1 LGIPFTFKLSAFLL
15 IAMSVVAYM
24 YLKEEVIPG
33 DKKLHILSDIRTCLA
48 NKKLLTVLICI
59 FLMQAAIQIT
69 QPTLVLYVDKISRD
83 QGKTSSMLSGIVYS
97 FAGLGTVLGS
107 TLMARQD
114 HGFSEKPTLPDSKE
128 STTPGSSPGKKR
140 ISIRHLSSKEWFTIG
155 LLGSAIS
162 VALQGAWLNIA
173 ALSLFRMVFGFFNGM
188 VTVNGN
194 ILTAQSVSRDFRS
207 RAFGVLN
214 AVLPLGSVTGPVIGG
229 ALGDSLGLGSSFFAS
244 SGVFLLAAGAF
255 VLLEKHSRDAE

>member
-1 LGIPFTFKLSAFLL
+1 
-15 IAMSVVAYM
+15 
-24 YLKEEVIPG
+24 
-33 DKKLHILSDIRTCLA
+33 
-48 NKKLLTVLICI
+48 
-59 FLMQAAIQIT
+59 
-69 QPTLVLYVDKISRD
+69 
-83 QGKTSSMLSGIVYS
+83 
-97 FAGLGTVLGS
+97 
-107 TLMARQD
+107 MARQD

-128 STTPGSSPGKKR
+128 STTPGSSPGKRR
-140 ISIRHLSSKEWFTIG
+140 ISIRHLSSKEWFIIG

-173 ALSLFRMVFGFFNGM
+173 TLSLFRMVFGFFNGM

-229 ALGDSLGLGSSFFAS
+229 ALGDSLGLGISFFAS

-255 VLLEKHSRDAE
+255 VLLEKHFRDAE